1 MLSKWKIERWPR
13 CLHHVFLSHCAEN
26 RQDLVVPVYE
36 RIARQKI
43 IPWLDRHHYPSG
55 RGSHEALRESLL
67 RCRHVV
73 YFVTPELLRQ
83 GESRGWCV
91 LERGY
96 GSVIQQ
102 ALTDV
107 GHVELP
113 LFFVARTDPTL
124 QRSVWSA
131 LTDQGVFFDSDSVKS
146 NPVTWA
152 VRQIADFIRREE
164 VYAFEMLQNA
174 SQKDLPSREKN
185 FLDRI
190 TAKDLPPL
198 PSQKQSR

>member
-1 MLSKWKIERWPR
+1 M
-13 CLHHVFLSHCAEN
+13 
-26 RQDLVVPVYE
+26 PVYE
-36 RIARQKI
+36 RLAQKKI
-43 IPWLDRHHYPSG
+43 IPWLDRHHFPSG

-83 GESRGWCV
+83 GAARGWCV

-102 ALTDV
+102 ALTDF

-113 LFFVARTDPTL
+113 LFFVERTDEEL

-131 LTDQGVFFDSDSVKS
+131 LADQGVFFDSAPAKA

-152 VRQIADFIRREE
+152 VRQIQDFIRREE
-164 VYAFEMLQNA
+164 VFAGEMLLNA
-174 SQKDLPSREKN
+174 SQIDLPFREKN

-190 TAKDLPPL
+190 TAKDLPLL
-198 PSQKQSR
+198 PPQKPRR